1 MDTTTNAYRAME
13 RAQWYEDKAVEGLS
27 PFWAGAYG
35 VGKDLVNV
43 VPMKNSKPFYKTI
56 FGMMKAV
63 GESADQMHEI
73 NSSGGTAGQAMGSG
87 VTAAGI
93 MIAAEKVPIKDL
105 ADFSNSKLGELALS
119 AELAKHG
126 LEISQNI
133 LEYAAKY
140 MADLS
145 YQNPNAQ
152 FSLSELA
159 EEIVEDYLKNN
170 FGLLNLI

>member
-1 MDTTTNAYRAME
+1 
-13 RAQWYEDKAVEGLS
+13 
-27 PFWAGAYG
+27 
-35 VGKDLVNV
+35 
-43 VPMKNSKPFYKTI
+43 
-56 FGMMKAV
+56 
-63 GESADQMHEI
+63 
-73 NSSGGTAGQAMGSG
+73 
-87 VTAAGI
+87 
-93 MIAAEKVPIKDL
+93 L